1 MRKILAIVL
10 GVVAAIAVA
19 LVLERTWL
27 RGTGSSAGGGKSDL
41 PMAPDVAIKD
51 LDGKDV
57 RLEQFRGKVVLVN
70 FWATWC
76 GPCRIE
82 MPWFIEFQEKY
93 ADKGFTVLGVAMDVE
108 GKEVVEP
115 WLQQERFDVEGQ
127 QRALNYPIL
136 IGNDSIGQR
145 FGGLIGL
152 PTSLVI
158 SRDGH
163 ITMRFLGLVKH
174 ELILKEIEKQLAE
187 PAP

>member
-1 MRKILAIVL
+1 MKKAVAYVL
-10 GVVAAIAVA
+10 GIAAVVALAM
-19 LVLERTWL
+19 VLERTWL
-27 RGTGSSAGGGKSDL
+27 QGGGEGSANLPL

-51 LDGKDV
+51 LTGKDV
-57 RLEQFRGKVVLVN
+57 KLSDFRGKVVLVN

-76 GPCRIE
+76 GPCHVEI
-82 MPWFIEFQEKY
+82 PWFIEFQEKY
-93 ADKGFTVLGVAMDVE
+93 AAQGFTMLGVAMDHE

-115 WLQQERFDVEGQ
+115 WLQSEKFEVDGQ
-127 QRALNYPIL
+127 QRAVNYPMV
-136 IGNDSIGQR
+136 IGDDAIAEK

-163 ITMRFLGLVKH
+163 ITMRFAGLVQH
-174 ELILKEIEKQLAE
+174 ELLVKEIEKQLAT